1 MIPKKPVLGLDPRMG
16 TGFRIRS
23 CANKILDRDPI
34 QLNWIAVQAALKE
47 EFMRP
52 SFAVLIGM
60 ALLAVPTASAQDSP
74 AGPPLGEIMTLQ
86 QLRHIKLWFAGRAGN
101 WPLADYE
108 MGELN
113 EGFEDVNK
121 LLGGDTVDK
130 AVGAPM
136 QALQKIIDNK
146 DRAAFTA
153 AFDQLTAGCNS
164 CHHTLDHGFIAIQR
178 PTSLPYS
185 NQNFA
190 PQK

>member
-1 MIPKKPVLGLDPRMG
+1 MRL
-16 TGFRIRS
+16 
-23 CANKILDRDPI
+23 IL
-34 QLNWIAVQAALKE
+34 VG
-47 EFMRP
+47 
-52 SFAVLIGM
+52 LIGAM
-60 ALLAVPTASAQDSP
+60 MLGTAAADAQDTAKP
-74 AGPPLGEIMTLQ
+74 AMTMQETNAPMVPGLGEIMTLQ

-113 EGFEDVNK
+113 EGFENVNK

-146 DRAAFTA
+146 DRADFTV

-164 CHHTLDHGFIAIQR
+164 CHRTLDHGFIAIQR
-178 PTSLPYS
+178 PASLPYS

>member
-1 MIPKKPVLGLDPRMG
+1 MRPVIAMIVA
-16 TGFRIRS
+16 S
-23 CANKILDRDPI
+23 AV
-34 QLNWIAVQAALKE
+34 IAAGAAL
-47 EFMRP
+47 
-52 SFAVLIGM
+52 
-60 ALLAVPTASAQDSP
+60 AQDAAKQGGAP
-74 AGPPLGEIMTLQ
+74 AGEPGFVGLGEIMALQ
-86 QLRHIKLWFAGRAGN
+86 QMRHIKLWFAGRAGN

-108 MGELN
+108 IGELN

-136 QALQKIIDNK
+136 QALQKIIDDKNN
-146 DRAAFTA
+146 AAFPA

-178 PTSLPYS
+178 PTLLPYS

>member
-1 MIPKKPVLGLDPRMG
+1 
-16 TGFRIRS
+16 
-23 CANKILDRDPI
+23 
-34 QLNWIAVQAALKE
+34 
-47 EFMRP
+47 MRP
-52 SFAVLIGM
+52 IFAVLIGM
-60 ALLAVPTASAQDSP
+60 ALLAVPAASAQDSP
-74 AGPPLGEIMTLQ
+74 AGPGLGEIMTLQ

-108 MGELN
+108 IGELN

>member
-1 MIPKKPVLGLDPRMG
+1 MRL
-16 TGFRIRS
+16 
-23 CANKILDRDPI
+23 IL
-34 QLNWIAVQAALKE
+34 VG
-47 EFMRP
+47 
-52 SFAVLIGM
+52 LIGAM
-60 ALLAVPTASAQDSP
+60 MLATAAADAQDTAKP
-74 AGPPLGEIMTLQ
+74 AMTMQETNAPMVPGLGEIMTLQ

-113 EGFEDVNK
+113 EGFENVNK

-146 DRAAFTA
+146 DRADFTA

-164 CHHTLDHGFIAIQR
+164 CHRTLDHGFIAIQR
-178 PTSLPYS
+178 PASLPYS

>member
-1 MIPKKPVLGLDPRMG
+1 
-16 TGFRIRS
+16 
-23 CANKILDRDPI
+23 
-34 QLNWIAVQAALKE
+34 
-47 EFMRP
+47 MRL

-60 ALLAVPTASAQDSP
+60 ALLAVPTANAQDQP
-74 AGPPLGEIMTLQ
+74 AGPGLG
-86 QLRHIKLWFAGRAGN
+86 GN

-108 MGELN
+108 IGELN

-136 QALQKIIDNK
+136 QALQKIIDEKNS
-146 DRAAFTA
+146 AAFPA

-178 PTSLPYS
+178 PTLLPYS